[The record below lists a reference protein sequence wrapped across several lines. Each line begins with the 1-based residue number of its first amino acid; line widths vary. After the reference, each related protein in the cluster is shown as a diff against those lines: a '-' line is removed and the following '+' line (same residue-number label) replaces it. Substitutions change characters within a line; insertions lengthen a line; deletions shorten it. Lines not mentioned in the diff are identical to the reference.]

1 MSEEK
6 KYVRL
11 LNNSYGEVYPPG
23 TLVRY
28 SEVEEVDGT
37 VVVHAEDPIY
47 EDFKWIFAGD
57 FEHVDI
63 LVAGAA
69 TEVEDLP
76 KIVEL
81 KKYKVQTTIY
91 VNSALE
97 LHEVLDDLT
106 EKQLRHTTVDNQEVK

>member
-11 LNNSYGEVYPPG
+11 KSGGYGKGFPPG

-28 SEVEEVDGT
+28 TEVDEADGS

-47 EDFKWIFAGD
+47 KVFKWIFAGD
-57 FEHVDI
+57 YEYVD
-63 LVAGAA
+63 VSVVEAA
-69 TEVEDLP
+69 TKVEDLP

-91 VNSALE
+91 VNSTLE

-106 EKQLRHTTVDNQEVK
+106 EKQLSHTTVDNQEVK